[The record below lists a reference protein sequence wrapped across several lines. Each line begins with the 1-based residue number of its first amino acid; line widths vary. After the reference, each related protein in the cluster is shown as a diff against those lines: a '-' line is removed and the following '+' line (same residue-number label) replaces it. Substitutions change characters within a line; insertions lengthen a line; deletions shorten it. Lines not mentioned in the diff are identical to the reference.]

1 MFIRHLQNFYT
12 YVFSNFTI
20 CFRKC
25 PPTLAAAVTREVYDQ
40 ATKIDFR
47 EFEDRSNEPENEG
60 KEENEIHRPES
71 GRESVT
77 LSV

>member
-1 MFIRHLQNFYT
+1 MFIRHLQNFYI
-12 YVFSNFTI
+12 FQFTI
-20 CFRKC
+20 RFRKC

-60 KEENEIHRPES
+60 KEENEIQRPES